1 MLRFL
6 FFFTAFWIETFADP
20 VLPPII
26 GMPPPSG
33 PSLGFAPPPSGPSL
47 GVAPPPSGQSLG
59 VAPPPGSPIPS
70 SMGAISGAF
79 SGASSSVA
87 TTAARATEQM
97 CLRNGK
103 GCADTVGNVLDAAI
117 SNVIS
122 RQSANEAALAAEAVG
137 IRFSPYTGPLIAAAM
152 TTPTIVNK
160 VNSGDK
166 LGAVGTGIDAL
177 LKYKVGAAAFT
188 TCAAQAAVATAYFP
202 VIVPTRVLSLECSAP
217 LSPLVQLTQPTPS
230 CMSSLPKEI

>member
-1 MLRFL
+1 
-6 FFFTAFWIETFADP
+6 
-20 VLPPII
+20 
-26 GMPPPSG
+26 
-33 PSLGFAPPPSGPSL
+33 
-47 GVAPPPSGQSLG
+47 
-59 VAPPPGSPIPS
+59 
-70 SMGAISGAF
+70 
-79 SGASSSVA
+79 
-87 TTAARATEQM
+87 M

-137 IRFSPYTGPLIAAAM
+137 IRFSSYTGPLIAAAM

-202 VIVPTRVLSLECSAP
+202 VIVPYTSFISGMLCASISSGAIDATYTKLYEFA
-217 LSPLVQLTQPTPS
+217 TQPVV
-230 CMSSLPKEI
+230 K